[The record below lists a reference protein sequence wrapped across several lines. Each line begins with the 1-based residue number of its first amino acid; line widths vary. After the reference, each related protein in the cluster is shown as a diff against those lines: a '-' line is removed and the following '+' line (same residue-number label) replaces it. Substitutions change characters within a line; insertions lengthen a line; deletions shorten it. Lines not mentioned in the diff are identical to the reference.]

1 VLETIVENNETL
13 NKFLNEFR
21 GAFKN
26 KAQFRHFGHY
36 VMALMIYLGSKN
48 LTGLSRAIPDGKSE
62 SSLYRFVSSMD
73 WDVEAVEQCRMALLN
88 RKTRRAL
95 KAAQR
100 KGRQVAVFLIIDDSL
115 VEKTGKKM
123 EGVAKHYSHTED
135 KQVLAHVWVT
145 GQLVVMGHSYPLSWK
160 LYRRQSECQT
170 AGENFF
176 SKPALAEI
184 IVSEFEPL
192 PDTQTYVL
200 TDSWYSSE
208 DLLKLCAQRHFKYVG
223 AVKSNRKLNTAG
235 HDLQVQQWI
244 KTIPKRA
251 FDRVKVKGKFYK
263 TWSAI
268 GRLSSGHQVK
278 LVINRRIGHKKWKYL
293 VSTDL
298 SLSSQTILSHYLVRW
313 EVENFYR
320 AAKQLLGW
328 GDYQVLKLVAIE
340 RHVLLM
346 MVTHAYLEIQRQT
359 ALEQTED
366 LDAHFTLGDL
376 QRVHQRLARRA
387 TIDMVFTLTLRGH
400 DLETI
405 YERLAA

>member
-1 VLETIVENNETL
+1 MLETIVENNETL
-13 NKFLNEFR
+13 NKFLNGFR
-21 GAFKN
+21 EAFKN
-26 KAQFRHFGHY
+26 KAQFRHFRHY
-36 VMALMIYLGSKN
+36 VIALMIYLGSKN

-73 WDVEAVEQCRMALLN
+73 WNMEEVERCRLAMLN
-88 RKTRRAL
+88 RRTRRAL
-95 KAAQR
+95 KAAQK
-100 KGRQVAVFLIIDDSL
+100 KGQQVPVFLIIDDSL

-135 KQVLAHVWVT
+135 KLMLGHVWVT
-145 GQLVVMGHSYPLSWK
+145 GQLVVMGHSYPYSWK
-160 LYRRQSECQT
+160 LYRRQSECET
-170 AGENFF
+170 AGEAFF
-176 SKPALAEI
+176 SKPALAEA
-184 IVSEFEPL
+184 IVRAFKPL
-192 PDTQTYVL
+192 PDTKTYIL
-200 TDSWYSSE
+200 TDSWYSSA
-208 DLLKLCAQRHFKYVG
+208 DLLKLCKKRHFKYVG
-223 AVKSNRKLNTAG
+223 AVKSNRKFNNSG

-244 KTIPKRA
+244 KTIPKSA

-298 SLSSQTILSHYLVRW
+298 DLSSQTILSHYLVRW

-328 GDYQVLKLVAIE
+328 GDYQMLKLVAIE

-346 MVTHAYLEIQRQT
+346 MVTHAYLELQRQT
-359 ALEQTED
+359 AFEQAQD

-376 QRVHQRLARRA
+376 QRAHQRLARRA
-387 TIDMVFTLTLRGH
+387 TIDMVFTLTRRGH